1 MGSICTHY
9 LSFEIFFIK
18 IGAPG
23 ATPRVISGKGSI
35 TVIDASNN
43 NICCRNWSAR
53 PVKYHDYTEDW
64 REVEKYIF
72 SRAGH
77 SAGITASHRPD
88 FGNQV
93 TAAGN
98 LNVLNKGNHK
108 VDVNAFTTKNFPIG
122 PTPNY
127 SVHGA
132 GVNYQYKDIAQVGA
146 SVARTPIAQRT
157 DYSISS
163 GLKLHQ
169 TPTSSFS
176 ANIGASKFDAPY
188 SKGNWTPNAFFHYQ
202 KKF

>member
-1 MGSICTHY
+1 MPLEVNGVENPDKSKDLGI
-9 LSFEIFFIK
+9 SFTKGNVFGGTSLEGIRDAGDFPK
-18 IGAPG
+18 PIGP
-23 ATPRVISGKGSI
+23 SY
-35 TVIDASNN
+35 DAA
-43 NICCRNWSAR
+43 SASLG
-53 PVKYHDYTEDW
+53 V
-64 REVEKYIF
+64 F
-72 SRAGH
+72 SEAGH
-77 SAGITASHRPD
+77 SAGITAAHRPD

-93 TAAGN
+93 TAAAN

-108 VDVNAFTTKNFPIG
+108 VDVNTFTTKNFPIG

-202 KKF
+202 KRF